1 MVETARQAKQ
11 PGARYRSRGERELL
25 DTLMREPV
33 VRQAM
38 ARHRNNKE
46 VLGTRRQLL
55 GTSLRLTEDMAPD
68 VATVLRA
75 CRDTLDIGG
84 DLETYVYP
92 SPMYNAAAVRP
103 EDGRLFVLLSSSLLD
118 NFDNDELQFV
128 IGHELA
134 HHLFGH
140 HDVPLR
146 ELLSPPSTGVSPG
159 VALRMFAW
167 QRYAEISCDRAGLA
181 CAGDLQAAGRSLFKL
196 ASGLSGQR
204 VRFRVDQFLSQ
215 AGDLRAENERA
226 STGDTPPRSDWFS
239 THPFSPLRVVAVQL
253 VAESELFRDGGRALH
268 EVEAEIHEIMRVM
281 EPGYLQERSAEAEA
295 MRRLLFA
302 GGIAIAAA
310 SGNVD
315 PKGLKA
321 LEELMG
327 PGSVSIALN
336 VDAVLADLDKRAQ
349 AVKEQVAP
357 LRRSQVMRDLC
368 VVARA
373 NGEVSDAELSVMM
386 RIAEA
391 IEVDTHVVVCTTC
404 EAPVLDGHVTTTQ
417 GAMIQ

>member
-1 MVETARQAKQ
+1 MGETNHAKQ

-25 DTLMREPV
+25 ETLMREPV
-33 VRQAM
+33 VRQAI
-38 ARHRNNKE
+38 ARHRDSE
-46 VLGTRRQLL
+46 AVLGARRQLL

-75 CRDTLDIGG
+75 CRDTLGLIGE
-84 DLETYVYP
+84 LETYVYP
-92 SPMYNAAAVRP
+92 GSTYNAAAVRP
-103 EDGRLFVLLSSSLLD
+103 EGGRLFVMLSSSLLD
-118 NFDNDELQFV
+118 SFDNDELRFV

-134 HHLFGH
+134 HHLFDH
-140 HDVPLR
+140 HDIPLR
-146 ELLSPPSTGVSPG
+146 ELLSPGPAGVAPG

-181 CAGDLQAAGRSLFKL
+181 CAGDLQAAGRALFKL

-215 AGDLRAENERA
+215 ASDLRAENERA
-226 STGDTPPRSDWFS
+226 ARGDAPPRSDWFS
-239 THPFSPLRVVAVQL
+239 THPFSPLRLVAVQL
-253 VAESELFRDGGRALH
+253 AAESDLFRAQGRLLD

-302 GGIAIAAA
+302 GGVAIAAA

-315 PKGLKA
+315 PKGLEA

-327 PGSVSIALN
+327 SGSVSSALK
-336 VDAVLADLDKRAQ
+336 VDTVVADLDRRAQ
-349 AVKEQVAP
+349 AVREHVAP
-357 LRRSQVMRDLC
+357 LRRSQVMHDLC
-368 VVARA
+368 IVARA
-373 NGEVSDAELSVMM
+373 SGNVSEAELTVMI

-391 IEVDTHVVVCTTC
+391 IEVDTNVVVCTTC
-404 EAPVLDGHVTTTQ
+404 EAPGLD
-417 GAMIQ
+417 

>member
-1 MVETARQAKQ
+1 MDEANHAKQ
-11 PGARYRSRGERELL
+11 PATRYRSRGERELL
-25 DTLMREPV
+25 ETLMREPV
-33 VRQAM
+33 VRQAI
-38 ARHRNNKE
+38 ARHRDNE
-46 VLGTRRQLL
+46 TVLGARRQLL
-55 GTSLRLTEDMAPD
+55 GTSLRLTEDLAPD

-75 CRDTLDIGG
+75 CCDTLGLVG

-92 SPMYNAAAVRP
+92 SPTYNAAAVRP
-103 EDGRLFVLLSSSLLD
+103 EGGRLFVMLSSSLLD
-118 NFDNDELQFV
+118 GFDDDELQFV

-146 ELLSPPSTGVSPG
+146 ELLSPGPAGVSPG

-181 CAGDLQAAGRSLFKL
+181 CAGDLQAAGRALFKL

-215 AGDLRAENERA
+215 AGDLRTENERV
-226 STGDTPPRSDWFS
+226 SKGDTPARSDWFS
-239 THPFSPLRVVAVQL
+239 THPFSPLRLVAVQL
-253 VAESELFRDGGRALH
+253 AAESDLFRAEGRLLD

-302 GGIAIAAA
+302 GGVAIATA
-310 SGNVD
+310 SGD
-315 PKGLKA
+315 IDAKGLEA
-321 LEELMG
+321 LEGLIG
-327 PGSVSIALN
+327 PGSVSSALK
-336 VDAVLADLDKRAQ
+336 VDAVVADLDKRAQ
-349 AVKEQVAP
+349 AVREQVAP

-368 VVARA
+368 IVARA
-373 NGEVSDAELSVMM
+373 SGDVSDAELAVMM
-386 RIAEA
+386 HIAEA
-391 IEVDTHVVVCTTC
+391 IEVDANVVVCTTC
-404 EAPVLDGHVTTTQ
+404 EGPGLD
-417 GAMIQ
+417 